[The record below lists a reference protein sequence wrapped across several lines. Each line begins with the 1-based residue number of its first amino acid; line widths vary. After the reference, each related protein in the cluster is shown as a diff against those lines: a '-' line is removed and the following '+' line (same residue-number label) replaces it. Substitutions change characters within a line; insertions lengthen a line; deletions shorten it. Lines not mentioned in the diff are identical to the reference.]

1 MEEGTRDWIKFLN
14 EEVHGFTFRV
24 MKARRMRCAGHV
36 LCMHAEF
43 WSGNHLESPGVGG
56 RVVLK
61 LALKKLNET
70 VSGFNWLTIWTSS
83 GVI

>member
-1 MEEGTRDWIKFLN
+1 MEEGTGDWRKFLN
-14 EEVHGFTFRV
+14 EELYGFIFRV

-36 LCMHAEF
+36 LCMHTEF

-56 RVVLK
+56 RIVLK
-61 LALKKLNET
+61 LTKKLNET
-70 VSGFNWLTIWTSS
+70 VSGFNWLTIRTGS